1 MQVNKYELLTTIGK
15 ILDENE
21 RLHKTLMVKDP
32 EGKIE
37 EEETI
42 ARFVF
47 IRGLKS
53 MVEYS
58 HPFNFPSIASDDSN
72 ELLTKEAFVAGT
84 TADFND
90 YSYRQ
95 LPKEIINNLSTKE
108 VVRLFKPYIEDE
120 YEKKVEEIL
129 AERVE
134 KVDVVDGNTF

>member
-1 MQVNKYELLTTIGK
+1 MQVNKYELLTTISK

-21 RLHKTLMVKDP
+21 RLRDTLRVKEP

-37 EEETI
+37 EEENI
-42 ARFVF
+42 ARLVFV
-47 IRGLKS
+47 IGLRS
-53 MVEYS
+53 MVEYY
-58 HPFNFPSIASDDSN
+58 HPFNFPEITSNDSD

-84 TADFND
+84 TADVND

-95 LPKEIINNLSTKE
+95 LPKEIVNNLSTKE

-120 YEKKVEEIL
+120 YEKRVEEIL
-129 AERVE
+129 TERVE